1 MSIAASGAVSF
12 ADLRTEF
19 VGGSAAISMSDL
31 YRGGSNI
38 LSKATDNTATNLA
51 ASVPTSGAIEVND
64 FFSTAKGFKFTYS
77 SDASNQNFSTV
88 FGDDYDV
95 NYPKIV
101 DINSGVSV
109 YGTNTHAITIP
120 AGLAGGIT
128 LNNAGTVYGYGGAA
142 NGGAGGNCISCSTSG
157 VTINNSGNLLAGG
170 GGGGQG
176 GTGGGGS
183 YTTTSYSYSRGSYDW
198 LCYPNGNCYVNLF
211 GISPN
216 YHCHCMGYCWMN
228 TSQTTC
234 TIGSYLRRKGSLHT
248 TDMDGDNNVTAY
260 RYYLGTDTPN
270 STNGGTGGNGGQGQ
284 GYNQSAGTGVGGAA
298 GGTSAGAGGTGGNGA
313 SYGQVGS
320 TGGTGYNGNAS
331 NGLGGSAGGAA
342 GAAVTGTSVT
352 MNNTGVVHGA
362 VA

>member
-1 MSIAASGAVSF
+1 MAIAASGAVSF
-12 ADLRTEF
+12 SDLRTEF
-19 VGGSAAISMSDL
+19 VGGSSAISLGDL

-38 LSKATDNTATNLA
+38 LSKAGDNTGVNLA
-51 ASVPTSGAIEVND
+51 ASVPTSGAINIGN
-64 FFSTAKGFKFTYS
+64 FHSTAKGFKFTYS

-101 DINSGVSV
+101 DISSGVSV

-120 AGLAGGIT
+120 SGLAGGLT

-142 NGGAGGNCISCSTSG
+142 NGGAGGNCISCATSG
-157 VTINNSGNLLAGG
+157 VTINNSANLFAGG

-183 YTTTSYSYSRGSYDW
+183 YVTTSYSYSRGTYDW
-198 LCYPNGNCYVNLF
+198 VCNANGTCFVHLVS
-211 GISPN
+211 ISPM
-216 YHCHCMGYCWMN
+216 YHCHCMGYCWMS
-228 TSQTTC
+228 TSDTTC
-234 TIGSYLRRKGSLHT
+234 TIGGVLRRKGSLHT

-260 RYYLGTDTPN
+260 RYYLGTDSTN
-270 STNGGTGGNGGQGQ
+270 STNGGTGGNGGVGQ

-313 SYGQVGS
+313 SYGQAGA
-320 TGGTGYNGNAS
+320 TGGTGSNGNAS

-342 GAAVTGTSVT
+342 GAAVAGTSVT
-352 MNNTGVVHGA
+352 MNNTGTIHGA